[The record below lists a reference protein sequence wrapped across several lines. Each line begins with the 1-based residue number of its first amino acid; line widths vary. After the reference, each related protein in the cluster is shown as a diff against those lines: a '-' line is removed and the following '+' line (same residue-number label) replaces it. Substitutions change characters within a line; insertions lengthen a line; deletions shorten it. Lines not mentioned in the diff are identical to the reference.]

1 VLLRSQSNQ
10 SGLEWMIVCSFWE
23 NVFQFS
29 LATEDEVVAK
39 ESALFISKLLEKT
52 TKISVI
58 TSNG

>member
-1 VLLRSQSNQ
+1 
-10 SGLEWMIVCSFWE
+10 MIVCSFWE

-58 TSNG
+58 TLSKG